1 MKIKIYLVLLFISF
15 GINFTSAQHENDN
28 WRFGNNNWKFDN
40 STPNGFTHTT
50 NINPYIRYASSIIS
64 DKNTG
69 ELLFYCDGYKIYN
82 KNNQVMTGGDHLFG
96 SPSNTSFSS
105 TGNPSDQSSIIV
117 PDPSSSRKYYVFY
130 INGNRTTN
138 DQSAFGYGV
147 FNYGLRYAIVDM
159 SLGGGLGNVT
169 SSNNILFTN
178 PSTPAVYPF
187 SYDNSTTNALTST
200 FGNDGNSYWIV
211 TAKDGNILSYKLD
224 ALGLNTNPVS
234 SPARYGSFI
243 KISPNSKKLLTR
255 ANLITGGGVFLAD
268 FNNIT
273 GTVTNQMNVIPNNQI
288 SNYYDEAFMPNSA
301 EFSPDSNIVYFI
313 ISQSILCCGIVKSG
327 LAMYNIST
335 GVLRG
340 YNNNMYPTE
349 YEYPLQF
356 NGATGSLQRATN
368 GKIYMIQNQK
378 LKASQ
383 QEPQYNPVLF
393 ETTINNTT
401 YSYNWLVINTPNI
414 WNPTINPL
422 SSITPP
428 VNTRNGFSFPQ
439 LIPSLDNVNT
449 CPDIRNIT
457 QPVTASENFQAGQSI
472 IASSA
477 ISNDLFVNYK
487 AGQNVTLLPGFYV
500 KATTKSLFRAYIG
513 PCDEIIENFAK
524 TNNVFT
530 DSKKK
535 DISKNAL
542 ASDVKIYPNPSSTF
556 IKIDSGNEE
565 VVFWELFDIS
575 GKSILKGN
583 SIQLNVQGLP
593 KANYVLKINT
603 KNKQVT
609 KKVIVN

>member
-28 WRFGNNNWKFDN
+28 WRFGNNNWNFDN

-50 NINPYIRYASSIIS
+50 NISPYIRYASSIIS

-69 ELLFYCDGYKIYN
+69 ELLFYSNGYNIYN
-82 KNNQVMTGGDHLFG
+82 RNHQIMNNGEDLFG
-96 SPSNTSFSS
+96 MPVNSPFQSF
-105 TGNPSDQSSIIV
+105 GNPSDQSSIIV
-117 PDPSSSRKYYVFY
+117 PDPNSSRKYYVFY
-130 INGNRTTN
+130 INGDRKID
-138 DQSAFGYGV
+138 DQNPTSYPSY
-147 FNYGLRYAIVDM
+147 NYGLRYAIVDM
-159 SLGGGLGNVT
+159 SLNGGLGGVI
-169 SSNNILFTN
+169 SKNNILF
-178 PSTPAVYPF
+178 S
-187 SYDNSTTNALTST
+187 NSPTNALTST
-200 FGNDGNSYWIV
+200 FASDGSSYWIV
-211 TAKDGNILSYKLD
+211 TANNDNFLSYKLS
-224 ALGLNTNPVS
+224 ASGLNTTPVVS
-234 SPARYGSFI
+234 SGVTYGGFI
-243 KISPNSKKLLTR
+243 KISPNAKKLLTR
-255 ANLITGGGVFLAD
+255 VNYLTGGGVFIAD
-268 FNNIT
+268 FNNTT
-273 GTVTNQMNVIPNNQI
+273 GTVTNQMNIIPA
-288 SNYYDEAFMPNSA
+288 SNFSYYYYDGSNTPNSA

-313 ISQSILCCGIVKSG
+313 GAAATLGLYPQGLIGWSG
-327 LAMYNIST
+327 LAMFNIGTGSLVGFNNTSST
-335 GVLRG
+335 HYDFDL
-340 YNNNMYPTE
+340 NKIT
-349 YEYPLQF
+349 
-356 NGATGSLQRATN
+356 ASLQRAQN
-368 GKIYMIQNQK
+368 GKIYLIQNIKRQK
-378 LKASQ
+378 NNNSIW
-383 QEPQYNPVLF
+383 EVDFNSNIIPSNP
-393 ETTINNTT
+393 
-401 YSYNWLVINTPNI
+401 SYEWRVINTPNI

-583 SIQLNVQGLP
+583 SIQVNVQGLP